1 MSQFVRHIAG
11 PFEERQQFCII
22 CGYKICDYR
31 NAFYLSGDGAPLSGF
46 KEGELWIQGKNPTSF
61 FTSLDGIL
69 EDEDTVIDCNKLA
82 P

>member
-11 PFEERQQFCII
+11 PYEGGQQFCII

-31 NAFYLSGDGAPLSGF
+31 HAAWLSKDGEAPAGF

-61 FTSLDGIL
+61 FSSIEGVL
-69 EDEDTVIDCNKLA
+69 EPGDTEIDCNKL
-82 P
+82 